1 MVPIDLLTRPIL
13 DLLGAFGSGL
23 LPAGGP
29 ADALRASSVAIDAV
43 HDTGRT
49 GISSVYGD
57 WQGRGGTGAIVK
69 TEEAQRA
76 TVAVSDRGTDMA
88 AVVAEA
94 SEIVRAG
101 MLQLEEILQSFISL
115 AVAAGPALATPPGQA
130 MIIAAALDHL
140 GRATAVVAK
149 VRAEL
154 GEQTGRMVALTPAED
169 IPAAPAAT
177 APASMSA
184 ASTVPASAAPVA
196 PAGSDAVSRAASGF
210 ASSSGASPMS
220 GLTGIAA
227 PAARSS
233 GGRGSGGSRADSLT
247 GRSGG
252 AGHGP
257 SSSDSE
263 HGGEGVEVVLPDG
276 STVVAPN
283 KEAADAVRNALS
295 QQGVPYVWGGTSPG
309 EGLDCS
315 GLTQWAYGE
324 AGVGLPRLA
333 QEQNVGTAVDPG
345 DLMPGDLAVWDGHV
359 AMVIGNGQLVEAG
372 DPVQVGPIRTSN
384 SGMGFYG
391 FYRPTE

>member
-1 MVPIDLLTRPIL
+1 MIPIDLLTRPIL
-13 DLLGAFGSGL
+13 DLLGAFGSGV

-43 HDTGRT
+43 HDNGRA
-49 GISSVYGD
+49 GISSIYGD
-57 WQGRGGTGAIVK
+57 WQGKGGTGAIVK

-76 TVAVSDRGTDMA
+76 TVAVSDRGNDMA

-101 MLQLEEILQSFISL
+101 MLQLQEILQSFISL

-130 MIIAAALDHL
+130 MIVAAALDHL

-154 GEQTGRMVALTPAED
+154 AEQTGKMVTLTPAED
-169 IPAAPAAT
+169 VPSAPAAT
-177 APASMSA
+177 APASTA
-184 ASTVPASAAPVA
+184 PASAAPVA
-196 PAGSDAVSRAASGF
+196 PAGSEAVSRAASGF
-210 ASSSGASPMS
+210 ASSSGTSPMS
-220 GLTGIAA
+220 GLTNIAA
-227 PAARSS
+227 PAAHSP
-233 GGRGSGGSRADSLT
+233 GGRAASGSRADSLT

-252 AGHGP
+252 TGHGP
-257 SSSDSE
+257 STSDPA
-263 HGGEGVEVVLPDG
+263 HGGDGVEVVLPDG
-276 STVVAPN
+276 STAVAPN